1 MLTHGWRALDDGLT
15 AASTARATLDKLIA
29 AYGTYPYD
37 RFVVARSTRST
48 SGNEYS
54 GIVFIG
60 GPRLTS
66 LYAVSH
72 EVAHQWFY
80 HLVGDDQLVAPWLD
94 EGFAEYA
101 GRVAAGI
108 ALPTYCSKVPVDMP
122 IYGFANRTADSA
134 CDGYIQTV
142 YYKSCALL
150 AGVRSRLGATAFAAA
165 MREIVSTYRGKVIT
179 EADVVA
185 IFESHAT
192 NRSSLDH
199 FLYSGFLTPP
209 PAT

>member
-1 MLTHGWRALDDGLT
+1 MSRRDILAHASAALQLQ
-15 AASTARATLDKLIA
+15 K
-29 AYGTYPYD
+29 
-37 RFVVARSTRST
+37 
-48 SGNEYS
+48 EY
-54 GIVFIG
+54 
-60 GPRLTS
+60 L
-66 LYAVSH
+66 A
-72 EVAHQWFY
+72 
-80 HLVGDDQLVAPWLD
+80 LVAGVPELVMVTPTP
-94 EGFAEYA
+94 GGVRLEYT

-185 IFESHAT
+185 IFEGHAT